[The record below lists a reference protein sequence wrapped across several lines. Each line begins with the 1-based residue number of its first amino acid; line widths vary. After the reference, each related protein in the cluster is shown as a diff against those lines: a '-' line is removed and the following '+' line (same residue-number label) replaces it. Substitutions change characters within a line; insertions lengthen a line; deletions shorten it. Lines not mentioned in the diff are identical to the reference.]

1 VRVVETVG
9 AFSGAL
15 EEARRASRT
24 VGLVPTMGALHDG
37 HRSLV
42 DRATAECDVVAVTI
56 FVNPLQF
63 SEPEDLARYPRSPEA
78 DLRTCRDAGCD
89 LVFAPSV
96 AEMYPDW
103 PGPTATSVHVARLGD
118 EWEGAVR
125 PGHFDGVAT
134 VVAKLFAMA
143 GPCRAYFGEKDFQQL
158 ALVRRMVV
166 DLSFPV
172 EVVGCPTVR
181 GPDGLALSSR
191 NARLTSDQRAAAP
204 VLWRA
209 LSAGRR
215 MVEAGES
222 SVRAVESAMAAVVA
236 AEPRA
241 ALDYV
246 AVVDADHLTV
256 ATGLDDERPVRLL
269 VAARFGAVRLIDN
282 SPARPAGPTGR
293 RPEALTGSSRA

>member
-1 VRVVETVG
+1 MRVVSTVA
-9 AFSGAL
+9 AFSAAL
-15 EEARRASRT
+15 EAARQGSPT

-42 DRATAECDVVAVTI
+42 SRAVAECDVVAVTI

-63 SEPEDLARYPRSPEA
+63 SEPDDLARYPRTPRR
-78 DLRTCRDAGCD
+78 DLQACRDAGAD
-89 LVFAPSV
+89 IVFAPTV

-103 PGPTATSVHVARLGD
+103 PGPTATTVHVAALG
-118 EWEGAVR
+118 EHWEGAVR

-143 GPCRAYFGEKDFQQL
+143 GRCRAYFGEKDFQQL
-158 ALVRRMVV
+158 AVVRRMVA

-181 GPDGLALSSR
+181 DADGLALSSR
-191 NARLTSDQRAAAP
+191 NARLTADQRAAAT

-209 LSAGRR
+209 LVAGR
-215 MVEAGES
+215 E
-222 SVRAVESAMAAVVA
+222 AVESGQGSVATVQAAMAAVVG
-236 AEPRA
+236 AEA
-241 ALDYV
+241 QADLDYA
-246 AVVDADHLTV
+246 AVVDARDLTAV
-256 ATGLDDERPVRLL
+256 GRLDEAPLRLL

-282 SPARPAGPTGR
+282 CAAECRDRSGPRPG
-293 RPEALTGSSRA
+293 ALTGSART